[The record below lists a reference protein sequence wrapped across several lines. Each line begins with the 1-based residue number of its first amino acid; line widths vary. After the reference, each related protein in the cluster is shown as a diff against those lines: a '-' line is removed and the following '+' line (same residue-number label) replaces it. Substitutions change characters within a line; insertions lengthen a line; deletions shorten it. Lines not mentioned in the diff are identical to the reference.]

1 MQMKSRLLAL
11 CFLLLATTSCI
22 TMAIATVAT
31 SAIYEL
37 ATRNTSLK
45 GETVMKINDKAALLE
60 TRKGETVCIVYLF
73 SDYKD
78 GQKINAKFRRGGIF
92 EYRDENGTTRRVP
105 IYVESKHVS
114 ELVQA
119 AIDLDVRYQ
128 SETQAP
134 VYQI

>member
-1 MQMKSRLLAL
+1 M
-11 CFLLLATTSCI
+11 T
-22 TMAIATVAT
+22 IATVAT

-37 ATRNTSLK
+37 ATRNTRLK

-60 TRKGETVCIVYLF
+60 TSKGETVCIVYLF
-73 SDYKD
+73 NDYKD
-78 GQKINAKFRRGGIF
+78 GQKINSKFRRGGIY
-92 EYRDENGTTRRVP
+92 EYQDESGTTNRVP

-114 ELVQA
+114 ELVQT